1 MSSSFHLIVFT
12 GAGISAESGLST
24 FRGQGGLWEDQPI
37 EEVATPCAWQRDPE
51 RVHSFYNRR
60 REQLQHV
67 LPNAA
72 HRYLADL
79 QKQLSLEIITQNVD
93 DLHDR
98 AGSRRVLHLHG
109 ELTKV
114 RCSRHEDEVFDW
126 GHQALSRADKA
137 PCGHPLRPHIVWFG
151 EAVPAYERAL
161 EKVQKADAL
170 LIIGSALQVYPA
182 AGLVDEI
189 GPECPR
195 AYLDP
200 GDAFVGQRTAIH
212 RIRKKA
218 TEGLNDVQ
226 DWLETIGAL

>member
-1 MSSSFHLIVFT
+1 MSSSFHLSVFT

-24 FRGQGGLWEDQPI
+24 FRGQGGLWEGQPI
-37 EEVATPCAWQRDPE
+37 QEVATPGAWQRDPE
-51 RVHSFYNRR
+51 RVHSFYNGR

-79 QKQLSLEIITQNVD
+79 QKQLSVEIITQNVD
-93 DLHDR
+93 DLHEQ
-98 AGSRRVLHLHG
+98 AGSQSVLHLHG

-114 RCSRHEDEVFDW
+114 RCSQHEDEVFEW
-126 GHQALSRADKA
+126 GHQPLSCADHA
-137 PCGHPLRPHIVWFG
+137 PCGQPLRPHIVWFG
-151 EAVPAYERAL
+151 EAVPAYARAL
-161 EKVQKADAL
+161 EQVQKADAL

-189 GPECPR
+189 APEIPR

-200 GDAFVGQRTAIH
+200 GDAFPGPSANMY
-212 RIRKKA
+212 RIQKKA
-218 TEGLNDVQ
+218 TEGLADVQ
-226 DWLETIGAL
+226 DWLKTIGAL